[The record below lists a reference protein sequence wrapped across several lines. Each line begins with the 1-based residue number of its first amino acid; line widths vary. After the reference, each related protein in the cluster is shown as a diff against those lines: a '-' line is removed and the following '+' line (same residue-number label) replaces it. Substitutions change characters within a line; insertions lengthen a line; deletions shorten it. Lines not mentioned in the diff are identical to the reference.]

1 VALELED
8 QPRAARLLSRAI
20 ESGRVAHAY
29 AFVGPAGTGRAAA
42 ALAFAGAL
50 LCAKSGCGTCRECR
64 LAAAR
69 QHPDLHVIE
78 PTPPANNPKGAPL
91 IRINEIHELGR
102 KAGMKPAMAAR
113 KVFILDDAEK
123 MTTDS
128 PEAFLKTL
136 EEPPA
141 HTVMILILPTTRAV
155 PATIL
160 SRCHIVR
167 FQPREDPAVAESVRA
182 VLDLF
187 AEIRKTGAD
196 AMFRRLERVDRAKAE
211 VLVDGA
217 WRLARDLLLAGAG
230 GSANLL
236 TAPDRAEEI
245 AAEAARWTADDLLAF
260 IARCREAREGLI
272 MRNVTP
278 RLTMEILL
286 SRLALREAGK

>member
-1 VALELED
+1 VALELAE
-8 QPRAARLLSRAI
+8 QPRAARLLSSAI

-29 AFVGPAGTGRAAA
+29 AFVGPSGTGRTSA

-50 LCAKSGCGTCRECR
+50 LCAKGGCGACRECR

-69 QHPDLHVIE
+69 QHPDLHLIE

-102 KAGMKPAMAAR
+102 KAAMKPAMAAR

-141 HTVMILILPTTRAV
+141 HTVMILILPTARSV
-155 PATIL
+155 PATVL

-167 FQPREDPAVAESVRA
+167 FQPHEDADAAAGVGA
-182 VLDLF
+182 VLDLLQ
-187 AEIRKTGAD
+187 EIQATGAD
-196 AMFRRLERVDRAKAE
+196 TMFRRLERVDRAKAE
-211 VLVDGA
+211 TLVNGA

-230 GSANLL
+230 VPATLL
-236 TAPDRAEEI
+236 TAADRADDL
-245 AAEAARWTADDLLAF
+245 AAEAAHWTADGLLSF
-260 IARCREAREGLI
+260 IALCREAREGLI

-286 SRLALREAGK
+286 SRLALRAG